1 LNLKGDYMAKY
12 GVFWQLVHNDIIVAT
27 FMGWFTAQII
37 KVASG
42 VIRERRF
49 NFKWFVGTGG
59 MPSSHAAG
67 VAALT
72 TSVGIYE
79 GVSTAI
85 FGVTLLF
92 CVIVICDAQGVRRA
106 SGKQAEILNTIM
118 DDIYWKKKI
127 QEEKLKELLGHTPIQ
142 VWAGILIGI
151 GVAGGLY
158 FIR

>member
-1 LNLKGDYMAKY
+1 MAKC
-12 GVFWQLVHNDIIVAT
+12 GILWQLFHNDVLVAT
-27 FMGWFTAQII
+27 FVGWFTAQFI
-37 KVASG
+37 KVISG
-42 VIRERRF
+42 VVKERRF

-67 VAALT
+67 VTALT

-79 GVSTAI
+79 GVGTAL

-142 VWAGILIGI
+142 VWAGIGIGI
-151 GVAGGLY
+151 IAAFGL
-158 FIR
+158 FFMK